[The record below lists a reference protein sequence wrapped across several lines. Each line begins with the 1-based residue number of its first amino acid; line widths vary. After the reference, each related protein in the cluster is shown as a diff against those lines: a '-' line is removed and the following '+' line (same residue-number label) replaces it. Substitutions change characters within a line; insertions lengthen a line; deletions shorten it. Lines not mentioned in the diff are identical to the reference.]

1 MEKGGQKKTHGHG
14 GWIRLDM
21 AVSLMVM
28 NPMPLDPY
36 NESSK
41 KHTKSQDACGTFH
54 APFLMKLDLGVI
66 QNDLGAVPKIVAP
79 APVSAAC
86 GSCKAGS

>member
-1 MEKGGQKKTHGHG
+1 MDSLGHG
-14 GWIRLDM
+14 DEFNGDESNG
-21 AVSLMVM
+21 SLESVQQ
-28 NPMPLDPY
+28 N
-36 NESSK
+36 SSK
-41 KHTKSQDACGTFH
+41 KYTKSQDACGTFH